1 MTTDYILYQKFT
13 DVESAEDFAAELAA
27 NGIAYKLEDNNH
39 AYVKLVGYNTIDI
52 AIGLNIQAKDFTK
65 ADAILEQYYDKQV
78 SNIDSSYHL
87 LSYSDTELQDIITHP
102 YDWGKFDY
110 QLAKHIL
117 NQRGVEIS
125 NATIHTI
132 KAEQVQAQSVKQK
145 ANVFKIICG
154 YILAILFPIAAYFVA
169 VSITHNRKILP
180 NGEKFYINTDSDR
193 KHGEII
199 MVIATFTLIVFFI
212 GLFATQ

>member
-1 MTTDYILYQKFT
+1 MTNDYILYQKFA
-13 DVESAEDFAAELAA
+13 DVELAEDFAAELAA

-78 SNIDSSYHL
+78 SHIDSAYHL
-87 LSYSDTELQDIITHP
+87 FSYSDAELQDIITHP

-117 NQRGVEIS
+117 NERGVEIS
-125 NATIHTI
+125 NAIIHTI

-169 VSITHNRKILP
+169 ISITYNRKILP

-193 KHGEII
+193 KHGDII
-199 MVIATFTLIVFFI
+199 IITATITLIIFFI
-212 GLFATQ
+212 KVFTSR

>member
-1 MTTDYILYQKFT
+1 MTNDFILYQKFT
-13 DVESAEDFAAELAA
+13 DVESAEDFATELTA
-27 NGIAYKLEDNNH
+27 NNIAYKLEDNNH

-78 SNIDSSYHL
+78 SDIDSSYYL
-87 LSYSDTELQDIITHP
+87 FTYSDTELQDIITHP

-117 NQRGVEIS
+117 NQRGVAIS
-125 NATIHTI
+125 DTTIHTI
-132 KAEQVQAQSVKQK
+132 KAEQVEAQRVQQK
-145 ANVFKIICG
+145 ANGFKIILG
-154 YILAILFPIAAYFVA
+154 YILAILMPIFAYVIA
-169 VSITHNRKILP
+169 ISITYNRKILP

-199 MVIATFTLIVFFI
+199 MVIATLTLIVFFI